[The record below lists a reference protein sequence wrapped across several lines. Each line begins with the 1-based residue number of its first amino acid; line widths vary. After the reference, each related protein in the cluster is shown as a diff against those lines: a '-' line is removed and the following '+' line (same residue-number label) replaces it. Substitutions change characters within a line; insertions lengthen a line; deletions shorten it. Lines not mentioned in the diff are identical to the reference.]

1 MTLQHSVGRY
11 DRVITRSMTGTLLL
25 SMGLLLALMLGISGS
40 WGSRLAL
47 LLQAAVLLT
56 AMMRIRV
63 QARRS
68 WRWVGYP
75 LLLASAIYLW
85 DVSLPPPTLP
95 HGVLRTL
102 VPKLVMVGILS
113 HMLLRAR
120 PQPIPAQR
128 RVRVLH
134 GYSDLVEVADLF
146 GRSPAMIRDRL
157 RPYPLAIYVAD
168 DGCEYVSLIMVLALL
183 DDHLPQGNEGT
194 SMEPWQAPE

>member
-1 MTLQHSVGRY
+1 MTLQHRVSRY
-11 DRVITRSMTGTLLL
+11 DRVITHSMTGTLLL

-47 LLQAAVLLT
+47 LLQAAVLLA

-113 HMLLRAR
+113 HMLLRTR
-120 PQPIPAQR
+120 SQPIPPQR

-134 GYSDLVEVADLF
+134 GYSDLLEVANLF
-146 GRSPAMIRDRL
+146 GRSPAMIRERL
-157 RPYPLAIYVAD
+157 RPYPLAIHVAD
-168 DGCEYVSLIMVLALL
+168 DGREYVSLLMMLTLL
-183 DDHLPQGNEGT
+183 DDDGLSVDPGTTTKPLP
-194 SMEPWQAPE
+194 